1 VRPIRLDLQGFGSY
15 TGSET
20 FDFTDVD
27 FFALTGPTGAG
38 KSTVLDAMC
47 FALYGRTPRWRVNT
61 TQNAI
66 APSAV
71 EGRVRLVFAAAGMNY
86 VATRILRRDRNGKV
100 KTTTAALEQLPGGV
114 NPADDGELV
123 EGLGK
128 ALAGSPSEVST
139 AAERVIGLPFEQFT
153 KCVLLPQGEFAE
165 FLHASPADRRK
176 ILENLLGHSVYRR
189 VQQLAGAKRDAAT
202 TAMKTLEAQL
212 ARVPAVSD
220 AEIAAAAERVERLEK
235 LTESVRDKATA
246 LDGLAA
252 AVETARR
259 RLSDA
264 ESNLGSLTYI
274 KRPEGVADIAAQ
286 VASAN
291 AAVAEKAAE
300 VEATEAEDDR
310 LRSELDGLDLA
321 LIERQLKAWAELA
334 ETEAKLRTGR
344 ELTEEL
350 RDQFAEARELEEAA
364 SEEVEIQHASLHK
377 IRMAELAGTL
387 RAGLEIGDECPVCDR
402 AVETVPEHDLSESM
416 QQAEEA
422 SRTATNEFR
431 DAQAAVV
438 ALQTKLENYEE
449 RLTEL
454 QLAERRLR
462 KKLED
467 VPEPAALQA
476 KRASSEEA
484 RQQLAGTG
492 AALKAARRALRE
504 AEKRKAAVDERRQR
518 AWKEFQHARDQVAV
532 LGPPA
537 GGDDLAASWTDLVD
551 WAAASME
558 RAEVERE
565 AARTDLTG
573 LDGRAATLRSELR
586 LALGEFDVEVPR
598 SGTGGDYVGRHAAAV
613 ESARAASARLVET
626 RNQRVELDA
635 DTRKYRHEAEVAKA
649 LASHLEA
656 RRFMEWLLSEALDE
670 LVAGATMMLNQ
681 ITGGQYDLIYR
692 DQDFWV
698 VDHHDADMARPARSL
713 SGGETFAASLSLALA
728 LSDQLASL
736 ARHGACL
743 ESIILDEGFG
753 TLDPET
759 LDAVATTL
767 EALTLSAGRT
777 VGLITHV
784 PELAERVPVRYRIT
798 KDAKGS
804 HVEKTFS

>member
-1 VRPIRLDLQGFGSY
+1 MRPIRLDLNGFASY
-15 TGSET
+15 TGEET

-38 KSTVLDAMC
+38 KSTVLDAIC

-71 EGRVRLVFAAAGMNY
+71 EGRVRLVFAAAGTHY

-100 KTTTAALEQLPGGV
+100 KTTTAALEQLPDGV
-114 NPADDGELV
+114 DPADDAALV
-123 EGLGK
+123 EGLGR
-128 ALAGSPSEVST
+128 ALAGSPSEVSN

-212 ARVPAVSD
+212 ARVPAVTD
-220 AEIAAAAERVERLEK
+220 AELAGAAERVEQLEK
-235 LTESVRDKATA
+235 LTEPVRDKANA

-252 AVETARR
+252 AVDAARR
-259 RLSDA
+259 RLAEA
-264 ESNLGSLTYI
+264 ESNLASLTYI
-274 KRPEGVADIAAQ
+274 KRPDGVADIGAQLADAA
-286 VASAN
+286 
-291 AAVAEKAAE
+291 AAVAAKATE
-300 VEATEAEDDR
+300 VEATETEDER
-310 LRSELDGLDLA
+310 LRAELDGLDLA

-334 ETEAKLRTGR
+334 ETQSKLKTGQ

-350 RDQFAEARELEEAA
+350 RDQFAEAKELEEAA
-364 SEEVEIQHASLHK
+364 GEEVEIQHASLHK
-377 IRMAELAGTL
+377 VRMAELAGTL
-387 RAGLEIGDECPVCDR
+387 RAGLAIGDECPVCDR
-402 AVETVPEHDLSESM
+402 PVEMVPEHDLSESM
-416 QQAEEA
+416 QHAEEA
-422 SRTATNEFR
+422 SRTATIEHR

-454 QLAERRLR
+454 QLAERRLN
-462 KKLED
+462 KKLEG
-467 VPEPAALQA
+467 VAEPAALQA

-484 RQQLAGTG
+484 RQQLAGTS

-504 AEKRKAAVDERRQR
+504 AEKRKQTADERQQR
-518 AWKEFQHARDQVAV
+518 AWKEFQHARDQVAA
-532 LGPPA
+532 LAPPSA
-537 GGDDLAASWTDLVD
+537 GDDLAGSWAALVD
-551 WAAASME
+551 WAKSSLE
-558 RAEVERE
+558 RAGSERE
-565 AARTDLTG
+565 AARTELTG
-573 LDGRAATLRSELR
+573 LDGRAGTLRGELR
-586 LALGEFDVEVPR
+586 LALGEFDVDVPR
-598 SGTGGDYVGRHAAAV
+598 TGTGGDYVARHAAAV
-613 ESARAASARLVET
+613 ETSRAASARLAEARRQRVDLEAET
-626 RNQRVELDA
+626 RRFA
-635 DTRKYRHEAEVAKA
+635 HEAEVAKA

-670 LVAGATMMLNQ
+670 LVAGATVMLNQ
-681 ITGGQYDLIYR
+681 ITAGQYDLIYR

-767 EALTLSAGRT
+767 EALTLTAGRT
-777 VGLITHV
+777 VGLVTHV
-784 PELAERVPVRYRIT
+784 PELAERVPVRFRIT

-804 HVEKTFS
+804 HVEKTWS

>member
-1 VRPIRLDLQGFGSY
+1 MRPIRLDLQGFASY

-71 EGRVRLVFAAAGMNY
+71 EGRVRLVFAAAGQHY

-100 KTTTAALEQLPGGV
+100 KTTTAALEQLPDGV
-114 NPADDGELV
+114 DPADDGELV

-128 ALAGSPSEVST
+128 ALAGSPNEVSN

-212 ARVPAVSD
+212 ARIPAVTD
-220 AEIAAAAERVERLEK
+220 LELTAAAERVERLEK
-235 LTESVRDKATA
+235 LTEPVRDKANA

-259 RLSDA
+259 RLNEA
-264 ESNLGSLTYI
+264 EANLASLTYI
-274 KRPEGVADIAAQ
+274 KQPAGVADIAAQ
-286 VASAN
+286 VAAAS

-300 VEATEAEDDR
+300 VEATETEDER
-310 LRSELDGLDLA
+310 LRSELDGLDLG

-334 ETEAKLRTGR
+334 ETESKLKTGQ

-350 RDQFAEARELEEAA
+350 RAQYAEAKELEEAA
-364 SEEVEIQHASLHK
+364 SEEVEIQHATLHK
-377 IRMAELAGTL
+377 VRMAELAGTL
-387 RAGLEIGDECPVCDR
+387 RAGLAIGDECPVCDR
-402 AVETVPEHDLSESM
+402 PVDAVPEHDLSESM

-422 SRTATNEFR
+422 SRNATVEFR

-454 QLAERRLR
+454 QLAQRRLK
-462 KKLED
+462 KKLEG
-467 VPEPAALQA
+467 VPEAAALEQ
-476 KRASSEEA
+476 RRSDSEEA

-504 AEKRKAAVDERRQR
+504 AEKRKAVADERQQR

-537 GGDDLAASWTDLVD
+537 GGDDLAASWSHLVE
-551 WAAASME
+551 WAAASLE
-558 RAEVERE
+558 RASAERE
-565 AARTDLTG
+565 AARTELAG
-573 LDGRAATLRSELR
+573 LDGRAATLRTELR
-586 LALGEFDVEVPR
+586 ATLGDFEIEVPR

-613 ESARAASARLVET
+613 ESARAASARLAEA
-626 RNQRVELDA
+626 RRHRIDLESDM
-635 DTRKYRHEAEVAKA
+635 RKYQSEAEIAKA

-670 LVAGATMMLNQ
+670 LVAGATVMLNR

-736 ARHGACL
+736 ARHGASL

-759 LDAVATTL
+759 LDAVASTL
-767 EALTLSAGRT
+767 EALTLSARRT
-777 VGLITHV
+777 VGLVTHV
-784 PELAERVPVRYRIT
+784 AELAERVPVRFHIT

-804 HVEKTFS
+804 HVEKTWS

>member
-1 VRPIRLDLQGFGSY
+1 MRPIRLDLNGFASY

-38 KSTVLDAMC
+38 KSTVLDAIC

-61 TQNAI
+61 TQNAL

-71 EGRVRLVFAAAGMNY
+71 EGRVRLVFAAAGTHY

-100 KTTTAALEQLPGGV
+100 KTTTAALEQLPEGV
-114 NPADDGELV
+114 DPADDESLV
-123 EGLGK
+123 EGLGR
-128 ALAGSPSEVST
+128 ALAGSPSEVSN

-212 ARVPAVSD
+212 ARVPAVAD
-220 AEIAAAAERVERLEK
+220 AELAAAAERVEQLEK
-235 LTESVRDKATA
+235 LTEPVRDKANA

-252 AVETARR
+252 AVDAARR
-259 RLSDA
+259 RLA
-264 ESNLGSLTYI
+264 EAEANLASLTYI

-286 VASAN
+286 VADAN
-291 AAVAEKAAE
+291 AAAAAKATE
-300 VEATEAEDDR
+300 VEATEAEDER
-310 LRSELDGLDLA
+310 LRGELDGLDLA

-334 ETEAKLRTGR
+334 ETQSKLKTGL

-350 RDQFAEARELEEAA
+350 RDQFAEAKELEEAA
-364 SEEVEIQHASLHK
+364 GEEVEIQHASLHK
-377 IRMAELAGTL
+377 VRMAELAGTL
-387 RAGLEIGDECPVCDR
+387 RAGLAVGDECPVCDR
-402 AVETVPEHDLSESM
+402 PVETVPEHDLSESM

-422 SRTATNEFR
+422 SRTATIEHR

-454 QLAERRLR
+454 RLAEGRL
-462 KKLED
+462 KKRLEGVD
-467 VPEPAALQA
+467 EPPALQA

-504 AEKRKAAVDERRQR
+504 AEKRKQAADERQQR
-518 AWKEFQHARDQVAV
+518 AWKEFQHARDQVAA
-532 LGPPA
+532 LAPPA
-537 GGDDLAASWTDLVD
+537 AGDELAASWEALVG
-551 WAAASME
+551 WAAASLE
-558 RAEVERE
+558 RAGTERE
-565 AARTDLTG
+565 AARTELAG
-573 LDGRAATLRSELR
+573 LDGRAATLRGELR
-586 LALGEFDVEVPR
+586 LSLGEFDIDVPR
-598 SGTGGDYVGRHAAAV
+598 TGTGGDYVGRHAAAV
-613 ESARAASARLVET
+613 ESAKAASARLRDARAQRVDLEAET
-626 RNQRVELDA
+626 RRFA
-635 DTRKYRHEAEVAKA
+635 HEAEVAKA

-670 LVAGATMMLNQ
+670 LVAGATVMLNQ
-681 ITGGQYDLIYR
+681 ITAGQYDLIYR
-692 DQDFWV
+692 EQDFWV

-777 VGLITHV
+777 VGLVTHV
-784 PELAERVPVRYRIT
+784 PELAERVPVRFRIT

-804 HVEKTFS
+804 HVEKSFT

>member
-1 VRPIRLDLQGFGSY
+1 VRPIRLDLQGFASY

-71 EGRVRLVFAAAGMNY
+71 EGRVRLVFAAGGQNY

-114 NPADDGELV
+114 NPADDGELI

-128 ALAGSPSEVST
+128 ALAGSPSEVSN

-212 ARVPAVSD
+212 ARVPMVTD
-220 AEIAAAAERVERLEK
+220 LELAAAAERVEQLEK
-235 LTESVRDKATA
+235 LTEPVRDKANA

-259 RLSDA
+259 RLSEA
-264 ESNLGSLTYI
+264 EANLASLTYI
-274 KRPEGVADIAAQ
+274 KQPAGVADIAAQ
-286 VASAN
+286 VAAAS

-300 VEATEAEDDR
+300 VEATETEDER
-310 LRSELDGLDLA
+310 LRTELDGLDLA
-321 LIERQLKAWAELA
+321 LFERQLKAWAELA
-334 ETEAKLRTGR
+334 ETESKLKTGQ

-350 RDQFAEARELEEAA
+350 RDQFAEAKELEEAA
-364 SEEVEIQHASLHK
+364 SEEVEIQHATLHK
-377 IRMAELAGTL
+377 VRMAELAGTL
-387 RAGLEIGDECPVCDR
+387 RAGLAIGDECPVCDR
-402 AVETVPEHDLSESM
+402 PVDEVPEHDLSETM

-422 SRTATNEFR
+422 SRTATVEFR

-454 QLAERRLR
+454 QLAQRRLK
-462 KKLED
+462 KKLEG
-467 VPEPAALQA
+467 VPEP
-476 KRASSEEA
+476 
-484 RQQLAGTG
+484 

-504 AEKRKAAVDERRQR
+504 AEKRKAVADERQQR

-532 LGPPA
+532 LGPPGA
-537 GGDDLAASWTDLVD
+537 GDDLAASWAHLVE
-551 WAAASME
+551 WAASSLE
-558 RAEVERE
+558 RAGSERE
-565 AARTDLTG
+565 AARTELAG
-573 LDGRAATLRSELR
+573 LDGRAGTLRAELR
-586 LALGEFDVEVPR
+586 AALGEFDVEVPR

-613 ESARAASARLVET
+613 ESARAASVRLADARRHRIDLES
-626 RNQRVELDA
+626 DM
-635 DTRKYRHEAEVAKA
+635 RKYQSEAEVAKA

-670 LVAGATMMLNQ
+670 LVAGATVMLNR
-681 ITGGQYDLIYR
+681 ITDGQYDLIYR

-736 ARHGACL
+736 ARHGASL

-777 VGLITHV
+777 VGLVTHV
-784 PELAERVPVRYRIT
+784 AELAERVPVRFHIT

-804 HVEKTFS
+804 HVEKTWS

>member
-1 VRPIRLDLQGFGSY
+1 MDLQGFASY

-38 KSTVLDAMC
+38 KSTVLDAIC

-71 EGRVRLVFAAAGMNY
+71 EGRVRLVFAAAGTHY

-100 KTTTAALEQLPGGV
+100 KTTTAALEQLPDGV
-114 NPADDGELV
+114 DPADDEALV

-128 ALAGSPSEVST
+128 ALAGSPSEVGN

-212 ARVPAVSD
+212 ARVPAVTD
-220 AEIAAAAERVERLEK
+220 QELATAADRVEQLEK
-235 LTESVRDKATA
+235 LTEPVRDKANA

-259 RLSDA
+259 RLSEA
-264 ESNLGSLTYI
+264 EANLASLTYI
-274 KRPEGVADIAAQ
+274 KQPEGVADIAAQ
-286 VASAN
+286 VASATE
-291 AAVAEKAAE
+291 AVKAKAAE
-300 VEATEAEDDR
+300 VEATETEDER
-310 LRSELDGLDLA
+310 LRAELDGLDLG

-334 ETEAKLRTGR
+334 ETESKLKTGL

-350 RDQFAEARELEEAA
+350 RDQFAEAKELEEAA
-364 SEEVEIQHASLHK
+364 SEEVEIQHATLHK
-377 IRMAELAGTL
+377 VRMAELAGTL
-387 RAGLEIGDECPVCDR
+387 RAGLEVGDECPVCDR
-402 AVETVPEHDLSESM
+402 PVTTVPEHDLSESM

-431 DAQAAVV
+431 DSQAAVV

-454 QLAERRLR
+454 QLAERRLK
-462 KKLED
+462 KKLEG
-467 VPEPAALQA
+467 VAEPAALQA
-476 KRASSEEA
+476 KRANSEEA
-484 RQQLAGTG
+484 RQQLAGTS

-504 AEKRKAAVDERRQR
+504 AEKRKATVDERQQR

-537 GGDDLAASWTDLVD
+537 GGDDLAGSWSNLVQ
-551 WAAASME
+551 WAASTLE
-558 RAEVERE
+558 RASGERE
-565 AARTDLTG
+565 AARTELAG
-573 LDGRAATLRSELR
+573 LDGRAGTLRAELKV
-586 LALGEFDVEVPR
+586 ALGELDVEVPR
-598 SGTGGDYVGRHAAAV
+598 GGTGGDYVGRHAAAV
-613 ESARAASARLVET
+613 ESARADASRRIHA
-626 RNQRVELDA
+626 RNQRIDLDA
-635 DTRKYRHEAEVAKA
+635 EVRRFANEAEIAKE
-649 LASHLEA
+649 LAKHLEA

-670 LVAGATMMLNQ
+670 LVAGATVMLNQ
-681 ITGGQYDLIYR
+681 ITAGQYDLIYR

-736 ARHGACL
+736 ARHGASL

-767 EALTLSAGRT
+767 EALTLTAGRT
-777 VGLITHV
+777 VGLVTHV
-784 PELAERVPVRYRIT
+784 TELAERVPVRFRIT

-804 HVEKTFS
+804 HVEKTWS

>member
-1 VRPIRLDLQGFGSY
+1 MRPIRLDLNGFASY
-15 TGSET
+15 TGAET

-38 KSTVLDAMC
+38 KSTVLDAIC

-61 TQNAI
+61 TQNAL

-71 EGRVRLVFAAAGMNY
+71 EGRVRLVFAAAGTHY

-100 KTTTAALEQLPGGV
+100 KTTTAALEQLPDGV
-114 NPADDGELV
+114 DPADDEALV
-123 EGLGK
+123 EGLGR
-128 ALAGSPSEVST
+128 ALAGSPSEVSN

-202 TAMKTLEAQL
+202 TAMRTLEAQL
-212 ARVPAVSD
+212 ARVPAVAD
-220 AEIAAAAERVERLEK
+220 AELAAAAERVVQLEK
-235 LTESVRDKATA
+235 LTEPVRDKANA

-252 AVETARR
+252 AVESARR
-259 RLSDA
+259 RLA
-264 ESNLGSLTYI
+264 EAEANLASLTYI
-274 KRPEGVADIAAQ
+274 KRPDGVADIAAQ
-286 VASAN
+286 VSDAA
-291 AAVAEKAAE
+291 AAVTAKAAE
-300 VEATEAEDDR
+300 VEATETEDER
-310 LRSELDGLDLA
+310 LRAELDGLDLG

-334 ETEAKLRTGR
+334 ETQSKLKTGL

-350 RDQFAEARELEEAA
+350 RDQFAEAKELEEAA
-364 SEEVEIQHASLHK
+364 GEEVEIQHASLHK
-377 IRMAELAGTL
+377 VRMAELAGTL
-387 RAGLEIGDECPVCDR
+387 RAGLAVGDECPVCDR
-402 AVETVPEHDLSESM
+402 PVETVPEHDLSESM

-422 SRTATNEFR
+422 SRTATIEHR
-431 DAQAAVV
+431 DAQAGVV

-454 QLAERRLR
+454 RLAEGRL
-462 KKLED
+462 KKRLEG
-467 VPEPAALQA
+467 VEEPPALQA
-476 KRASSEEA
+476 RRSSSEEA
-484 RQQLAGTG
+484 RQQLAGTS

-504 AEKRKAAVDERRQR
+504 AEKRKQTADERQQR

-532 LGPPA
+532 LAPPA
-537 GGDDLAASWTDLVD
+537 AGDDLAASWEALVD
-551 WAAASME
+551 WAKASLERAAS
-558 RAEVERE
+558 ERE
-565 AARTDLTG
+565 AARTELTG
-573 LDGRAATLRSELR
+573 LDGRAGTLRSELR
-586 LALGEFDVEVPR
+586 MALGEFDIDVPR
-598 SGTGGDYVGRHAAAV
+598 TGGGGDYVGRHAAAV
-613 ESARAASARLVET
+613 ETARAGSARLAEARRQRVDLEAET
-626 RNQRVELDA
+626 RRFA
-635 DTRKYRHEAEVAKA
+635 HEAEIAKA

-670 LVAGATMMLNQ
+670 LVAGATVMLNQ
-681 ITGGQYDLIYR
+681 ITAGQYDLIYR

-736 ARHGACL
+736 ARHGASL

-777 VGLITHV
+777 VGLVTHV
-784 PELAERVPVRYRIT
+784 AELAERVPVRFRIT

-804 HVEKTFS
+804 HVEKTWS

>member
-1 VRPIRLDLQGFGSY
+1 MRPIRLDLNGFASY
-15 TGSET
+15 TGAET

-38 KSTVLDAMC
+38 KSTVLDAIC

-61 TQNAI
+61 TQNAL

-71 EGRVRLVFAAAGMNY
+71 EGRVRLVFAAAGTHY

-100 KTTTAALEQLPGGV
+100 KTTTAALEQLPEGV
-114 NPADDGELV
+114 DPADDEALV
-123 EGLGK
+123 EGLGR
-128 ALAGSPSEVST
+128 ALAGSPSEVSN

-212 ARVPAVSD
+212 ARVPAVAD
-220 AEIAAAAERVERLEK
+220 AELAAAAERVEQLEK
-235 LTESVRDKATA
+235 LTEPVRDKANA

-252 AVETARR
+252 AVEGARR
-259 RLSDA
+259 RLA
-264 ESNLGSLTYI
+264 EAEANLASLTYI
-274 KRPEGVADIAAQ
+274 KRPDGVADIAAQ
-286 VASAN
+286 LADAA
-291 AAVAEKAAE
+291 AAVATKAAE
-300 VEATEAEDDR
+300 VEATETEDER
-310 LRSELDGLDLA
+310 LRAELDGLDLG

-334 ETEAKLRTGR
+334 ETASKLKTGL

-350 RDQFAEARELEEAA
+350 RDQFAEAKELEEAA
-364 SEEVEIQHASLHK
+364 GEEVEIQHASLHK
-377 IRMAELAGTL
+377 VRMAELAGTL
-387 RAGLEIGDECPVCDR
+387 RAGLAIGDECPVCDR
-402 AVETVPEHDLSESM
+402 PVDRVPEHDLSESM

-422 SRTATNEFR
+422 SRTATIEHR

-454 QLAERRLR
+454 RLAEGRL
-462 KKLED
+462 KKRLEGVD
-467 VPEPAALQA
+467 EPPALQA
-476 KRASSEEA
+476 RRSSSEEA
-484 RQQLAGTG
+484 RQQLAGTS

-504 AEKRKAAVDERRQR
+504 AEKRKQTADERQQR

-532 LGPPA
+532 LAPPA
-537 GGDDLAASWTDLVD
+537 AGDDLAASWEALVD
-551 WAAASME
+551 WAKASLE
-558 RAEVERE
+558 RAGSERE
-565 AARTDLTG
+565 SARTELAG
-573 LDGRAATLRSELR
+573 LDGRAGTLRGELR
-586 LALGEFDVEVPR
+586 LALGELDVDVTR
-598 SGTGGDYVGRHAAAV
+598 TGTGGDYVARHAAAV
-613 ESARAASARLVET
+613 ETARAASARLAEARRQRVDLEAET
-626 RNQRVELDA
+626 RRFA
-635 DTRKYRHEAEVAKA
+635 HEAEVAKA

-670 LVAGATMMLNQ
+670 LVAGATVMLNQ
-681 ITGGQYDLIYR
+681 ITSGQYDLIYR

-736 ARHGACL
+736 ARHGASL

-777 VGLITHV
+777 VGLVTHV
-784 PELAERVPVRYRIT
+784 AELAERVPVRFRIT

-804 HVEKTFS
+804 HVEKTWS

>member
-1 VRPIRLDLQGFGSY
+1 MRPIRLDLQGFASY

-38 KSTVLDAMC
+38 KSTVLDAIC

-71 EGRVRLVFAAAGMNY
+71 EGRVRLVFAAGGANY

-128 ALAGSPSEVST
+128 ALAGSPSEVSN

-189 VQQLAGAKRDAAT
+189 VQQLASAKRDAAT

-212 ARVPAVSD
+212 ARVPAVAD
-220 AEIAAAAERVERLEK
+220 LEISAAAERVEQLEK
-235 LTESVRDKATA
+235 LTEPVRDKATA

-259 RLSDA
+259 RLGEA
-264 ESNLGSLTYI
+264 EANLASLTYI
-274 KRPEGVADIAAQ
+274 KQPGGVADIAAQ
-286 VASAN
+286 VQAAT
-291 AAVAEKAAE
+291 AAVAEKGAE
-300 VEATEAEDDR
+300 VEATETEDER
-310 LRSELDGLDLA
+310 LRTELDGLDLA

-334 ETEAKLRTGR
+334 ETEAKLKTGL

-350 RDQFAEARELEEAA
+350 RDQFAEAKELEEAA
-364 SEEVEIQHASLHK
+364 SEEVEIQHATLHK
-377 IRMAELAGTL
+377 VRMAELAGTL
-387 RAGLEIGDECPVCDR
+387 RAGLAIGDECPVCDR
-402 AVETVPEHDLSESM
+402 PVEEVPEHDLSESM

-422 SRTATNEFR
+422 SRTATVEFR

-454 QLAERRLR
+454 QLAERRLK
-462 KKLED
+462 KKLEG
-467 VPEPAALQA
+467 VAEPAALQR
-476 KRASSEEA
+476 KRANSEEA

-504 AEKRKAAVDERRQR
+504 AEKRKATADERQQR

-537 GGDDLAASWTDLVD
+537 AGDDLAGSWAHLVG
-551 WAAASME
+551 WAASSLE
-558 RAEVERE
+558 RASTERE
-565 AARTDLTG
+565 ASRTELAG
-573 LDGRAATLRSELR
+573 LDGRAGTLRTELR
-586 LALGEFDVEVPR
+586 VALGEFDVEVPR
-598 SGTGGDYVGRHAAAV
+598 NGTGGDYVGRHAAAV
-613 ESARAASARLVET
+613 ESARAASARLA
-626 RNQRVELDA
+626 DA
-635 DTRKYRHEAEVAKA
+635 RRHRIDLESDMRKFQSEAEVAKA

-656 RRFMEWLLSEALDE
+656 RQFMEWLLSEALDE
-670 LVAGATMMLNQ
+670 LVAGATIMLNR

-736 ARHGACL
+736 ARHGASL

-777 VGLITHV
+777 VGLVTHV
-784 PELAERVPVRYRIT
+784 AELAERVPVRFRIT

-804 HVEKTFS
+804 HVEKTWS

>member
-1 VRPIRLDLQGFGSY
+1 MRPIRLDLQGFASY

-38 KSTVLDAMC
+38 KSTVLDAIC

-66 APSAV
+66 APSAT
-71 EGRVRLVFAAAGMNY
+71 EGRVRLVFAAAGTNY

-100 KTTTAALEQLPGGV
+100 KTTTAALEQLPDGV

-128 ALAGSPSEVST
+128 ALAGSPSEVSN

-189 VQQLAGAKRDAAT
+189 VQQLAGAKRDTAAT
-202 TAMKTLEAQL
+202 AKKTLEAQL

-220 AEIAAAAERVERLEK
+220 EELAAAAERVEQLEK
-235 LTESVRDKATA
+235 LSEPVRDKANA

-252 AVETARR
+252 AVEAARR
-259 RLSDA
+259 RLGEA
-264 ESNLGSLTYI
+264 EASLASLTYI
-274 KRPEGVADIAAQ
+274 KQPAGIDDIAAQ
-286 VASAN
+286 VAAAT
-291 AAVAEKAAE
+291 AAVAAKAAE
-300 VEATEAEDDR
+300 VEATEAEDER
-310 LRSELDGLDLA
+310 LRADLDGLDLA

-334 ETEAKLRTGR
+334 ETETKLRTGR

-350 RDQFAEARELEEAA
+350 RDQHAEAKELEEAA
-364 SEEVEIQHASLHK
+364 GEEIEIQHAALHK

-387 RAGLEIGDECPVCDR
+387 RAGIEVGDECPVCDR
-402 AVETVPEHDLSESM
+402 PVETVPEHDLSETM

-422 SRTATNEFR
+422 SRTATAEYR

-454 QLAERRLR
+454 QLAERRLK
-462 KKLED
+462 KKLD
-467 VPEPAALQA
+467 GVGEPAALQA
-476 KRASSEEA
+476 KRAASEET

-504 AEKRKAAVDERRQR
+504 AEKRKAAADERQQR

-537 GGDDLAASWTDLVD
+537 AGDDLAASWAVLVG
-551 WAAASME
+551 WAASSLE
-558 RAEVERE
+558 RATAERE
-565 AARTDLTG
+565 AARTELNA
-573 LDGRAATLRSELR
+573 LDGRAGTLRTELR
-586 LALGEFDVEVPR
+586 VALGEFDVEVPR
-598 SGTGGDYVGRHAAAV
+598 TGTGGDYVGRHAAAV
-613 ESARAASARLVET
+613 ESARAASIRLTEARRQRVDLEAET
-626 RNQRVELDA
+626 RKFA
-635 DTRKYRHEAEVAKA
+635 HEAEVAKA

-670 LVAGATMMLNQ
+670 LVAGATVMLNQ

-767 EALTLSAGRT
+767 EALTLSAERT
-777 VGLITHV
+777 VGLVTHV
-784 PELAERVPVRYRIT
+784 PELAERVPVRFRIT

-804 HVEKTFS
+804 HVEKSLS